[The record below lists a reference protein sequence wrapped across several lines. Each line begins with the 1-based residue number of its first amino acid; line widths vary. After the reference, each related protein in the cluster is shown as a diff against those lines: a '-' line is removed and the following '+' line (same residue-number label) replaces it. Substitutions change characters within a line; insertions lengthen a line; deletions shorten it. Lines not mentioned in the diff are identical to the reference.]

1 LEELVSGLLRPK
13 LFPFGKLSKAKPAA
27 QVYLFTHSGKGGR
40 GVGGRVKP
48 ERRLEG
54 QQFTNRKYKHD

>member
-27 QVYLFTHSGKGGR
+27 QLGLRKVVLGR
-40 GVGGRVKP
+40 QIKSRSCSK
-48 ERRLEG
+48 
-54 QQFTNRKYKHD
+54 NI